1 MIPSNRVPSQTMR
14 TELSVPAKTSSTTR
28 LCGQLSLL
36 ALLAGLGG
44 CSSMFSIDEP
54 AFTGSTANQQS
65 IISGQAGARGYA
77 AGPTGGVQVSDLPP
91 PAGAPATAYAAPAP
105 AP

>member
-1 MIPSNRVPSQTMR
+1 MSSSNRVPSQTMR
-14 TELSVPAKTSSTTR
+14 TELSVPAKMSSTTR

-36 ALLAGLGG
+36 ALLAGLGGG

-65 IISGQAGARGYA
+65 IISGQAGANGYA
-77 AGPTGGVQVSDLPP
+77 AGPTSGVQMSDLPP
-91 PAGAPATAYAAPAP
+91 PAGAPASAYAAPAP
-105 AP
+105 